1 MLKKIDQL
9 PKFFHKWKKLFLNF
23 ENLIKIN
30 KLTALSLCFNFV
42 NNNKDIDEILIGVQ
56 NNKELKEIFNIE
68 LKRKILMSKE
78 LLNPSLKLIDP
89 TKW

>member
-1 MLKKIDQL
+1 MEIG
-9 PKFFHKWKKLFLNF
+9 
-23 ENLIKIN
+23 
-30 KLTALSLCFNFV
+30 TLSLNGKDLKNFV

-56 NNKELKEIFNIE
+56 NNKELKEILNIQ